1 MRPLDI
7 AAPLGQPAAAMM
19 DRFPYVPLP
28 ERPKLVW
35 PDGKRLAVWVLPNIE
50 HYEYRPEFVN
60 RRNAWPRM
68 PAPDVVGYG
77 VRDYG
82 NRVGVWRM
90 LDVFARH
97 DIKATVS
104 LNFGVIEHYPE
115 VWQALR
121 ERGDDILC
129 HGFYNT
135 RYLWGLSE
143 EDERAVIR
151 DCVETYARATGG
163 EVLPGWFGP
172 AVSGTF
178 NTADIVKELGISYT
192 ADYYHDE
199 QPTLVR
205 TKHGPLPCMPYSM
218 EINDAQVYRW
228 QTEGAEFA
236 RMIRDAFDTLYEEGA
251 ETGRVLAICLHPF
264 LYGQPHRLK
273 YLDEALAYVMSH
285 EGVWQATGS
294 EIADWAMREWLPS
307 WALPVEDMPGAGA

>member
-1 MRPLDI
+1 MRIGGFTRIFDRPSFEEVLD
-7 AAPLGQPAAAMM
+7 AAAGHGLQALQLNLESLGLPPMP
-19 DRFPYVPLP
+19 DRLD
-28 ERPKLVW
+28 
-35 PDGKRLAVWVLPNIE
+35 PDLC
-50 HYEYRPEFVN
+50 
-60 RRNAWPRM
+60 RR
-68 PAPDVVGYG
+68 
-77 VRDYG
+77 VRDEAAARG
-82 NRVGVWRM
+82 LT
-90 LDVFARH
+90 LD
-97 DIKATVS
+97 
-104 LNFGVIEHYPE
+104 
-115 VWQALR
+115 
-121 ERGDDILC
+121 
-129 HGFYNT
+129 
-135 RYLWGLSE
+135 
-143 EDERAVIR
+143 
-151 DCVETYARATGG
+151 
-163 EVLPGWFGP
+163 

-192 ADYYHDE
+192 ADYYHDD

-205 TKHGPLPCMPYSM
+205 TKHGPLPCVPYSM